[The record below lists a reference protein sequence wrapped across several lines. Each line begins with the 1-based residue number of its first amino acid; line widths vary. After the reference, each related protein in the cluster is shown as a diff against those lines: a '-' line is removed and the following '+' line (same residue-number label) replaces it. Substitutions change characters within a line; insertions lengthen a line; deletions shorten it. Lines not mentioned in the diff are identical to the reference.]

1 MSHYPLLNRPLDLGF
16 TTLKNRV
23 IMGSMHV
30 GLEEVENG
38 FERMAAFYA
47 ERARGGVGLMVTGGI
62 APNDRARPMAGGA
75 MLTTDEEAAHHR
87 IVTDA
92 VHAAGGKIAMQI
104 LHFGRYSYQPNLVAP
119 SAIKAPINPFVP
131 HELTS
136 EEVEQTI
143 TDFVNCAALAQKAGY
158 DGVEIMGS
166 EGYLINEFIAART
179 NQRTDEWGGT
189 YENRIRFPIEIVR
202 RVRERVGTNFIIIY
216 RLSML
221 DLVEGGSTFD
231 EVVQLA
237 KAIEQVG
244 ATIINTGIGWH
255 EARIPTIA
263 TAVPRGAFAWVTKR
277 LMGQVNIPLVATNR
291 INTPE
296 LAEQLLADGT
306 CDMISMARPFLAD
319 SQFMV
324 KAREGR
330 ADEINT
336 CIGCNQACLDHTFA
350 GKVTSCLV
358 NPRACHETILEIK
371 PTDTPKNIA
380 VVGAGPAG
388 LAFATT
394 AAERGHRVTL
404 IEASDKI
411 GGQFNI
417 AKKVPGKDEFNETL
431 RYFARQIEL
440 RSVNLQLNTRA
451 TVEML
456 TQGQYDA
463 IVLATGVVPRT
474 PPIDGI
480 DHPKVLS
487 YLDVLRDEQP
497 VGKRVAIIGAGG
509 IGFDVGEYITHHSTD
524 DNPVEAFY
532 TEWGVDTSY
541 AQAGGLRTPHV
552 PTPPRQVHLLQRKAS
567 KVGEGLGKTTGWIHR
582 ASLKARGVDMQSAV
596 QYDRIDDDGL
606 HITVAGQAHTLPVD
620 NVIVCAGQEPLRE
633 LQAGLEAAGCTVY
646 LIGGADVAAELDAK
660 RAIKQ
665 GTELAANFD
674 LEKKDDAPAN
684 NAPALSKQSTVKNLL
699 ANDAAKAILEKHLP
713 GFSTHPQLAMA
724 AEMPLATV
732 AQFARGLISDDVL
745 NAIDTELQAL
755 SQASP
760 QASQAETAAKTS
772 ASTSAS
778 QTESNE
784 YFSLSVEA
792 GVAHLQLTRAD
803 KLNTMTPQFFPL
815 LRDAVRQLDES
826 GETRALVISSTG
838 KHFCAGM
845 SLDVFAGLGEAFS
858 TQTPRARFGF
868 QNALS
873 QLMDCFNV
881 LEQARF
887 PVICAVQGG
896 CIGGGLDLAAAC
908 DIRVCSADAFF
919 SIQETQIGMV
929 ADLGVLQRLPKMMP
943 LGVVREMAYTSER
956 MPAERALSV
965 GLVNAVLPDH
975 DALLAHA
982 LKLARRIAT
991 QSPAA
996 VAGCKTAI
1004 NHARDHGVTESL
1016 QHMAVLQ
1023 SAIFDPAE
1031 MAEAVAAW
1039 QGKRD
1044 GQFAPL
1050 TPLAD
1055 LYHAAAAQ
1063 SDATQASPTPA
1074 ATPQAVPQATQPS
1087 YSIESTVQDLLDYAP
1102 ASALLE
1108 QHLPGFSTHPQLA
1121 MAKSMSLTTVAKFS
1135 GGMITDELLQK
1146 VDAALKA
1153 L

>member
-47 ERARGGVGLMVTGGI
+47 ERARGDVGLIVTGGI

-75 MLTTDEEAAHHR
+75 MLTTEAEAEHHR

-92 VHAAGGKIAMQI
+92 VHAEDGKIAMQI

-131 HELTS
+131 HELTGD
-136 EEVEQTI
+136 EVEQTI
-143 TDFVNCAALAQKAGY
+143 ADFVNCAALAQKAGY

-179 NQRTDEWGGT
+179 NQRTDEWGGA
-189 YENRIRFPIEIVR
+189 YENRIRFPLEIVR
-202 RVRERVGTNFIIIY
+202 RVRERVGENFIIIY

-237 KAIEQVG
+237 QAIEVAG

-277 LMGQVNIPLVATNR
+277 LMGKVNIPLVATNR

-296 LAEQLLADGT
+296 VAEQLLTDGA

-319 SQFMV
+319 SQFII

-358 NPRACHETILEIK
+358 NPRACHETILRIQ
-371 PTDTPKNIA
+371 PTTEPKNIA

-394 AAERGHRVTL
+394 AAKRGHKVTL
-404 IEASDKI
+404 IEASDKV

-431 RYFARQIEL
+431 RYFRRQIDL
-440 RSVNLQLNTRA
+440 LGVNLQLNTRA

-456 TQGQYDA
+456 TQGKYDA
-463 IVLATGVVPRT
+463 IALATGVVPRT

-497 VGKRVAIIGAGG
+497 VGKQVAIIGAGG
-509 IGFDVGEYITHHSTD
+509 IGFDVGEYITHNHD
-524 DNPVEAFY
+524 ADVHALEAFY
-532 TEWGVDTSY
+532 SEWGVDTNY
-541 AQAGGLRTPHV
+541 AQAGGVRQPET
-552 PTPPRQVHLLQRKAS
+552 PTPQRQVHLLQRKAS
-567 KVGEGLGKTTGWIHR
+567 KVGDGLGKTTGWIHR

-620 NVIVCAGQEPLRE
+620 NVIICAGQEPLRE

-665 GTELAANFD
+665 GTELAARFD
-674 LEKKDDAPAN
+674 LEQQDDAPVS
-684 NAPALSKQSTVKNLL
+684 APALSKQSTVKTLL
-699 ANDAAKAILEKHLP
+699 ANDAAKAILERHLP
-713 GFSTHPQLAMA
+713 GFSAHPQLAMA

-732 AQFARGLISDDVL
+732 AQFARGLISDEVL
-745 NAIDTELQAL
+745 NSIDTELRALAQAP
-755 SQASP
+755 AVP
-760 QASQAETAAKTS
+760 AAPAKETAVATAS
-772 ASTSAS
+772 AT
-778 QTESNE
+778 TEANE

-815 LRDAVRQLDES
+815 LRDAVRALDES

-881 LEQARF
+881 LEHARF

-929 ADLGVLQRLPKMMP
+929 ADLGVLQRLPKMIP

-975 DALLAHA
+975 DALLTHA
-982 LKLARRIAT
+982 LTLARNIAT
-991 QSPAA
+991 KSPAA

-1004 NHARDHGVTESL
+1004 NHARDHGVNESL

-1031 MAEAVAAW
+1031 MAESVTAW

-1044 GQFAPL
+1044 GQFASL

-1055 LYHAAAAQ
+1055 LHHAAASTEHPVASQ
-1063 SDATQASPTPA
+1063 SSAENTSASSA
-1074 ATPQAVPQATQPS
+1074 NLSANLSAN
-1087 YSIESTVQDLLDYAP
+1087 STVQELLDHP
-1102 ASALLE
+1102 AAKAILE
-1108 QHLPGFSTHPQLA
+1108 QHLPGFSAHPQIA
-1121 MAKSMSLTTVAKFS
+1121 MAKSMPLTTVTKFS
-1135 GGMITDELLQK
+1135 AGMITDEVLAK
-1146 VDAALKA
+1146 IDATLKTV
-1153 L
+1153 